1 MYKNILCPID
11 GSSTSKRGMAEA
23 ISLAKSMDAN
33 LRFIHVVDG
42 AISYWILDPA
52 GAYDMAALI
61 GSLREYGQ
69 GVLEDAKETAK
80 ASGVIADTKLVEVVG
95 TGIANL
101 ILQEAT
107 EWPADLIVM
116 GTHGRRGM
124 RHLVMGSDAEDV
136 VHQSAV
142 PVMLLRNTE
151 ATSAA

>member
-11 GSSTSKRGMAEA
+11 GSSTSKRGMTEA
-23 ISLAKSMDAN
+23 ISLAKDMDAN

-42 AISYWILDPA
+42 SISYWILDPA

-80 ASGVIADTKLVEVVG
+80 ASGVTAETKLIEVVG

-101 ILQEAT
+101 ILQEAS

-124 RHLVMGSDAEDV
+124 RHLVMGSDAEGV
-136 VHQSAV
+136 VHRSPV
-142 PVMLLRNTE
+142 PVLLLRNPGD
-151 ATSAA
+151 ADAS